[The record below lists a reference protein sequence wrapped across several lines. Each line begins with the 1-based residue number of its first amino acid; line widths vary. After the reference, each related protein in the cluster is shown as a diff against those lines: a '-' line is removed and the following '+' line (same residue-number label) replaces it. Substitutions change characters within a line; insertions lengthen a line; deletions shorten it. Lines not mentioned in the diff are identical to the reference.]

1 MLNRIGF
8 IFAFTGC
15 NEKEFDNSLPY
26 KTAIVSVDYSD
37 KVRIRCLLGN
47 G

>member
-8 IFAFTGC
+8 IFAFTDC

-37 KVRIRCLLGN
+37 KVRNTVLTG
-47 G
+47 

>member
-15 NEKEFDNSLPY
+15 NDLPY

-37 KVRIRCLLGN
+37 KVRNTVLTG
-47 G
+47 